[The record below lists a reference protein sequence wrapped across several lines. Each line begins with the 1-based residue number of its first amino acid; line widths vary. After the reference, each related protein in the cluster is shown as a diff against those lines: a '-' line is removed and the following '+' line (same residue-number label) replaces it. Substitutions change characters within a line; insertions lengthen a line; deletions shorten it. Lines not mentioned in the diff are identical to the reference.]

1 MSNTWQGSRY
11 LQLICQQIYYD
22 SNPVLHLMRHE
33 GEVFVVNQ
41 KKHAFDNVAFY
52 IENFCNF
59 ILIQGLFFG
68 CDVIFHIILCIL

>member
-33 GEVFVVNQ
+33 GEVFVGNQ

-52 IENFCNF
+52 MENVCTF
-59 ILIQGLFFG
+59 ILIQGLLLNVMLYFT
-68 CDVIFHIILCIL
+68 